1 MRNLIT
7 LEWTRLCS
15 FEIWSLTVCTL
26 NSEQGLNSN
35 FFLLFNFLFLLFC
48 QLAGRLRSLGSAM
61 FSWHSHTKES
71 SSMDYCQWIM
81 AMAKAGKYQ
90 RLIFYFTRTDIF
102 SRALVFITV
111 LRMGKWVNGKFG
123 ECFGLL
129 NTYPPGQHADYS
141 STGSV

>member
-7 LEWTRLCS
+7 PEWTWLCS
-15 FEIWSLTVCTL
+15 FEMQSLTVSTL
-26 NSEQGLNSN
+26 NSKQGLNSN
-35 FFLLFNFLFLLFC
+35 FFLLFNFLLLLFC
-48 QLAGRLRSLGSAM
+48 RLAGRLRSLGSAA
-61 FSWHSHTKES
+61 FSWHSHSKES
-71 SSMDYCQWIM
+71 SPMHYYQWIM

-90 RLIFYFTRTDIF
+90 RLIFYFNRTGIF

-111 LRMGKWVNGKFG
+111 LKMGKWVNGKFG

-129 NTYPPGQHADYS
+129 NTCPPGQHADYS